1 MFNVFMIKLDEPN
14 ADAHWARLRA
24 VAPDSILIEGIS
36 GIYDAHR
43 ECARR
48 ATTSHFF
55 VVDADNW
62 IIDGFSF
69 QSDFQARDD
78 EVAIWRAKNPV
89 NGLVYGNGGIKLFPA
104 NAFCAVNKL
113 GLDMSTKLAPG
124 YRRIPVVASEHRF
137 NTTPLSAWRAAFRE
151 CVKLASCL
159 FDTATPIPRHLASWC
174 SRHLATWCS
183 AAKAERNSTWCL
195 RGACDGRDYGA
206 KNAAHPEKLE
216 LINNYNWLES
226 RFIER
231 YGIGIARSLG
241 AAEEAT
247 FLPS

>member
-36 GIYDAHR
+36 GIHAAHA

-48 ATTSHFF
+48 ATTPHFF

-62 IIDGFSF
+62 ILDGFSF
-69 QSDFQARDD
+69 QLDFQTRDD
-78 EVAIWRAKNPV
+78 EVAIWRARNPV

-104 NAFCAVNKL
+104 NAFCGVNKL
-113 GLDMSTKLAPG
+113 SLDMSTKLAPRF
-124 YRRIPVVASEHRF
+124 RRIPVVASEHRF
-137 NTTPLSAWRAAFRE
+137 NTTPLLAWRAAFRE

-159 FDTATPIPRHLASWC
+159 FDAASPTPR
-174 SRHLATWCS
+174 RLATWCS
-183 AAKAERNSTWCL
+183 IAIATWCSIANAERNSTWCL

-206 KNAAHPEKLE
+206 KNAANPEKLK

-226 RFIER
+226 RFIKR
-231 YGIGIARSLG
+231 YGIGIARPLG
-241 AAEEAT
+241 AAEEA
-247 FLPS
+247 